1 MDSRIAFIE
10 GESREDLVV
19 SLTKKV
25 CIAGPIHRPW
35 IEDELR
41 AAGCE
46 VLLGQPVDEFPKYRY
61 QEAELIDLVTD
72 SDILLVTSRDR
83 VSGAIMEACGNL
95 RGVIK
100 GSIGV
105 ETIDIKAATDLGIL
119 VCNSPAPENFTGLA
133 EAVVGLMVILIKRL
147 KLNEQV
153 LQEGGW
159 RKENNVGEL
168 ILGKTIG
175 IIGLGRVGKEVAKR
189 LEAWGVRLIAY
200 DPYVDQRQFK
210 QLGVERVSLEEML
223 RESDVVSIHVVLT
236 SETIHMIGLK
246 EMRMM
251 KPSAYLINTSRGE
264 VIPQGELASALR
276 EGLIAGAALDVFE
289 EEPLPK
295 ESSLRS
301 IDPTRLIMTPH
312 IIGNNLLSRMSGQRM
327 AMESIL
333 SLLRGEIPST
343 VLNREAIPRWRERFV
358 QPLP

>member
-1 MDSRIAFIE
+1 M
-10 GESREDLVV
+10 V
-19 SLTKKV
+19 SPAKKV
-25 CIAGPIHRPW
+25 CIPGPIHRPW
-35 IEDELR
+35 IEDELK

-61 QEAELIDLVTD
+61 QEAALIELIAD
-72 SDILLVTSRDR
+72 SDVLLVTSRDR
-83 VSGAIMEACGNL
+83 VPGAIIEACANL
-95 RGVIK
+95 RGVVK

-105 ETIDIKAATDLGIL
+105 EKIDINAATDLGIL

-133 EAVVGLMVILIKRL
+133 EAVVGLIVILMKRL

-175 IIGLGRVGKEVAKR
+175 IVGLGRVGKEVAKR

-210 QLGVERVSLEEML
+210 QLGVERVSLEEVL
-223 RESDVVSIHVVLT
+223 KESDVVSIHVVLT
-236 SETIHMIGLK
+236 SETTHMIGLK

-264 VIPQGELASALR
+264 VIPQEELASVLR

-295 ESSLRS
+295 ESPLRT
-301 IDPTRLIMTPH
+301 IDPARLIMTPH
-312 IIGNNLLSRMSGQRM
+312 IIGNNLPSRMSGQRM

-333 SLLRGEIPST
+333 SLLRGEVPST
-343 VLNREAIPRWRERFV
+343 VLNRAAIPRWQERFAR
-358 QPLP
+358 PLP

>member
-1 MDSRIAFIE
+1 M
-10 GESREDLVV
+10 V

-25 CIAGPIHRPW
+25 CIPGPIHRPW
-35 IEDELR
+35 IEEELR

-46 VLLGQPVDEFPKYRY
+46 VLLGQPVDEFPNYLY
-61 QEAELIDLVTD
+61 QEAELIDLVAD
-72 SDILLVTSRDR
+72 ADVLLVTSRDR
-83 VSGAIMEACGNL
+83 VPGAIIEACANL
-95 RGVIK
+95 RGVVK

-105 ETIDIKAATDLGIL
+105 EKIDINAATDLGIL

-133 EAVVGLMVILIKRL
+133 EAVVGLMVILMKRL

-153 LQEGGW
+153 LQVGGW

-200 DPYVDQRQFK
+200 DPYVNQRQFK
-210 QLGVERVSLEEML
+210 KLGVERVSLEEVL

-236 SETIHMIGLK
+236 SETTHMIGLK

-264 VIPQGELASALR
+264 VIPQDGLAAALR
-276 EGLIAGAALDVFE
+276 EGVIAGAALDVFE

-295 ESSLRS
+295 ESPLRT

-312 IIGNNLLSRMSGQRM
+312 IIGNNLSSRMSGQRM

-333 SLLRGEIPST
+333 SLLRGEVPST
-343 VLNREAIPRWRERFV
+343 VLNREAIPRWQERFAR
-358 QPLP
+358 PLP

>member
-1 MDSRIAFIE
+1 MVNP
-10 GESREDLVV
+10 G
-19 SLTKKV
+19 KKV
-25 CIAGPIHRPW
+25 CIPGPIHRPW

-46 VLLGQPVDEFPKYRY
+46 ILLGQPVDEFPKYRY
-61 QEAELIDLVTD
+61 QDAELIDLVTD

-83 VSGAIMEACGNL
+83 VPEAIMEACENL
-95 RGVIK
+95 RGVVK

-105 ETIDIKAATDLGIL
+105 ETIDINAATDLGIL
-119 VCNSPAPENFTGLA
+119 VCNSPALENFTGLA
-133 EAVVGLMVILIKRL
+133 EAVVGLMVILMKRL

-153 LQEGGW
+153 LHEGGW
-159 RKENNVGEL
+159 RKENNIGEL

-210 QLGVERVSLEEML
+210 QLGVERVSLEELL

-236 SETIHMIGLK
+236 SETQHMIGLK

-276 EGLIAGAALDVFE
+276 QGLIAGAALDVFE

-312 IIGNNLLSRMSGQRM
+312 IIGNNLPSRMSGQRM

-333 SLLRGEIPST
+333 SLLRGEVPST
-343 VLNREAIPRWRERFV
+343 VLNREAIPRWQERFAR
-358 QPLP
+358 PLG